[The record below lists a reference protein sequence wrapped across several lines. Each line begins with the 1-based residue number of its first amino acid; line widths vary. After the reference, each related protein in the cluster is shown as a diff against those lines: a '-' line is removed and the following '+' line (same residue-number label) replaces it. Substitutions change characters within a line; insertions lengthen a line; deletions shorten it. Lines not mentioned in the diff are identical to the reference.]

1 MKIYRISRKQPKQP
15 KQPKLPKLIELKIQ
29 VGKKY
34 WFEYHCWESEES
46 ADAELWHHSHQ
57 QCLVTGIDVEYKDMT
72 IDERY
77 EAAMLNHYK
86 IQFADGFAS
95 SAGEDEL
102 MASRSEFTRPNPPPK
117 PKTPKK

>member
-1 MKIYRISRKQPKQP
+1 MKIYRIA
-15 KQPKLPKLIELKIQ
+15 EDKIR
-29 VGKKY
+29 VGKQY

-57 QCLVTGIDVEYKDMT
+57 KCLVTGIDTEYKDMT
-72 IDERY
+72 EKERY

-86 IQFADGFAS
+86 IKFADGFES

-102 MASRSEFTRPNPPPK
+102 SSTKKDWYRPDPPSDR
-117 PKTPKK
+117 KKMPLKRKI